1 MKYEV
6 GDKILLLQTDEEGIV
21 VDIMNEKM
29 LMIKVG
35 DVTFPVFTDQVDFP
49 YFKMFTQKKTP
60 DKTRLNIDDVRK
72 EKDEQAKEGKKVKDG
87 VYLNFIP
94 VYDKDIFDDDIVEK
108 MKLYLVNQNEE
119 AYRFSYQLY
128 YTGKSEFQLKN
139 SIDPLSEFY
148 LHDVLFEDM
157 NDSPRFGFEFSL
169 AVENKKKA
177 PFFEV
182 SLKPKAKQLFKKIE
196 ELQLKSEPS
205 FAYELFINYPDRE
218 EPEPVDLT
226 KLGNA
231 GYKIYDA
238 KHIRQNLP
246 PALDVIDL
254 HIDKL
259 ISDFKGLSNF
269 EILQLQLKEFE
280 KYFEL
285 SIAHIK
291 PTLTVIHGVGEGVLK
306 NEIHSILKT
315 KDNVASFS
323 DDYHPLYGNGATLIK
338 FK

>member
-1 MKYEV
+1 M
-6 GDKILLLQTDEEGIV
+6 
-21 VDIMNEKM
+21 
-29 LMIKVG
+29 
-35 DVTFPVFTDQVDFP
+35 PP
-49 YFKMFTQKKTP
+49 W
-60 DKTRLNIDDVRK
+60 R
-72 EKDEQAKEGKKVKDG
+72 
-87 VYLNFIP
+87 
-94 VYDKDIFDDDIVEK
+94 
-108 MKLYLVNQNEE
+108 
-119 AYRFSYQLY
+119 
-128 YTGKSEFQLKN
+128 
-139 SIDPLSEFY
+139 PLSSSTPTTTCAS
-148 LHDVLFEDM
+148 
-157 NDSPRFGFEFSL
+157 SP
-169 AVENKKKA
+169 
-177 PFFEV
+177 
-182 SLKPKAKQLFKKIE
+182 
-196 ELQLKSEPS
+196 
-205 FAYELFINYPDRE
+205 
-218 EPEPVDLT
+218 DL
-226 KLGNA
+226 NWWPW
-231 GYKIYDA
+231 
-238 KHIRQNLP
+238 QNLP

>member
-49 YFKMFTQKKTP
+49 YFKMFTQKKP
-60 DKTRLNIDDVRK
+60 SEKTRLYVDDVYK
-72 EKDEQAKEGKKVKDG
+72 EKKDQAKEGKKVKDG

-139 SIDPLSEFY
+139 NIDPLSEFY

-169 AVENKKKA
+169 AADNKKKA
-177 PFFEV
+177 IV
-182 SLKPKAKQLFKKIE
+182 
-196 ELQLKSEPS
+196 
-205 FAYELFINYPDRE
+205 
-218 EPEPVDLT
+218 
-226 KLGNA
+226 
-231 GYKIYDA
+231 
-238 KHIRQNLP
+238 
-246 PALDVIDL
+246 
-254 HIDKL
+254 
-259 ISDFKGLSNF
+259 
-269 EILQLQLKEFE
+269 
-280 KYFEL
+280 
-285 SIAHIK
+285 
-291 PTLTVIHGVGEGVLK
+291 
-306 NEIHSILKT
+306 
-315 KDNVASFS
+315 
-323 DDYHPLYGNGATLIK
+323 
-338 FK
+338 